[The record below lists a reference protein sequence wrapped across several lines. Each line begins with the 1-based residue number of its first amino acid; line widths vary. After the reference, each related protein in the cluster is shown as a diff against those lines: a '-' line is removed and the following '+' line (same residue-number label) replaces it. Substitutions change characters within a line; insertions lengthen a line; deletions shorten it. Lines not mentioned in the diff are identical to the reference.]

1 MASTA
6 SCKVATK
13 LTLQMNKIETTET
26 KRRQPWRLRT
36 RLALAILV
44 VFMPITALVM
54 VSHIE
59 NLSDRRE
66 SRLKS
71 LQTVGQTVAA
81 SVDGF
86 ARDLES
92 FSVATAS
99 AFGDPAAPLTQADIG
114 PYLANVQQSYGSV
127 LRSVFV
133 TDPTGKVIAS
143 GAGAGAVGTD
153 LSTRPY

>member
-1 MASTA
+1 MNA
-6 SCKVATK
+6 VAT
-13 LTLQMNKIETTET
+13 LET
-26 KRRQPWRLRT
+26 KRRRPWRLRT

-59 NLSDRRE
+59 NLSDRRD

-99 AFGDPAAPLTQADIG
+99 SFGDADVALTQTQVG
-114 PYLANVQQSYGSV
+114 PYLAHVQQSYGNV

-133 TDPTGKVIAS
+133 TDA
-143 GAGAGAVGTD
+143 
-153 LSTRPY
+153 

>member
-6 SCKVATK
+6 SCKVANK
-13 LTLQMNKIETTET
+13 LTLKMNTAATPEL
-26 KRRQPWRLRT
+26 KRRRPWRLRT

-54 VSHIE
+54 VTHIE

-99 AFGDPAAPLTQADIG
+99 AF
-114 PYLANVQQSYGSV
+114 
-127 LRSVFV
+127 
-133 TDPTGKVIAS
+133 
-143 GAGAGAVGTD
+143 
-153 LSTRPY
+153 

>member
-1 MASTA
+1 
-6 SCKVATK
+6 
-13 LTLQMNKIETTET
+13 MNTTETIET
-26 KRRQPWRLRT
+26 KRRRPWRLRT

-59 NLSDRRE
+59 NLSDRRD
-66 SRLKS
+66 SRFKS

-99 AFGDPAAPLTQADIG
+99 AFGDSDALTQAEVG
-114 PYLANVQQSYGSV
+114 PYLAQVQKSYGSL
-127 LRSVFV
+127 LRSALS
-133 TDPTGKVIAS
+133 PTRGDS
-143 GAGAGAVGTD
+143 
-153 LSTRPY
+153 

>member
-1 MASTA
+1 MNTA
-6 SCKVATK
+6 ATS
-13 LTLQMNKIETTET
+13 ET
-26 KRRQPWRLRT
+26 KRRRPWRLRT

-99 AFGDPAAPLTQADIG
+99 AFGDVDVPLTQAEVG
-114 PYLANVQQSYGSV
+114 PYLAHVQQSYGSV
-127 LRSVFV
+127 LRSVFI
-133 TDPTGKVIAS
+133 TDPAGRVTAS
-143 GAGAGAVGTD
+143 GAGPSAIGTD
-153 LSTRPY
+153 LSARPYVKS